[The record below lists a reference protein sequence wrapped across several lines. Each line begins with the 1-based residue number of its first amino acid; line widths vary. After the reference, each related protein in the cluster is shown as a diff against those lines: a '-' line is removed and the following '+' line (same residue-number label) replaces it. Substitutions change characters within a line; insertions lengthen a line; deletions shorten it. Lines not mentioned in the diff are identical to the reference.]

1 MAGIWINSGTD
12 EAGWTLGAP
21 RPFPDEKTLHG
32 LIAENPQLLP
42 LAGSPQLTIL
52 GSEVQLG
59 AGYADILAVEP
70 SGRPAIIE
78 VKLAKNS
85 EARRAIVSQVLAY
98 AAFLQGLTVESLE
111 QVNLQAHLKL
121 AGYGSILEAVQAND
135 QDGEV
140 DADSF
145 SATLQ
150 EFLDHGNFRLVLV
163 LDDTSDELERILA
176 YLDAMTIQALT
187 VDLITMRVY
196 EVNGAQIALPQPVV
210 LDLNATRAQ
219 IESRGSRPTGPRA
232 TTQKPEKPIRSE
244 GSEAFRDSIANVSGE
259 NRDRFDK
266 LIAWA
271 ERIEKLPNVRLISTI
286 GPYNNTLNP
295 QILPN
300 KSGLVSI
307 WKVSP
312 DGPPWF
318 KIQRGVLERRAPNAL
333 ADIERK
339 FPDFKIGEGTLIP
352 TSDDDFLDDI
362 LKALTAAYR
371 EATGAP
377 PLSPPQ
383 EPPA

>member
-12 EAGWTLGAP
+12 ETRWTLGAP

-59 AGYADILAVEP
+59 TRYADILAVEP

-85 EARRAIVSQVLAY
+85 EARRAIVAQVLAY
-98 AAFLQGLTVESLE
+98 AAFLQGLTVENLE
-111 QVNLQAHLKL
+111 QENLQAHLSK

-135 QDGEV
+135 QDREV

-176 YLDAMTIQALT
+176 YMDAMTIQALT
-187 VDLITMRVY
+187 IDLITMSIY

-210 LDLNATRAQ
+210 LDLNATRTQ
-219 IESRGSRPTGPRA
+219 IDPSG
-232 TTQKPEKPIRSE
+232 QKLPARRQKRVRSE
-244 GSEAFRDSIANVSGE
+244 GSDAFRHWVDEEASGE
-259 NRDRFDK
+259 GRETLDR
-266 LIAWA
+266 IVEWA
-271 ERIEKLPNVRLISTI
+271 GETANLLNIRLISSI
-286 GPYNNTLNP
+286 GVNDATLLPKIRSGNVSMV
-295 QILPN
+295 QIGSN
-300 KSGLVSI
+300 RNG
-307 WKVSP
+307 
-312 DGPPWF
+312 GPWLF
-318 KIQRGVLERRAPNAL
+318 SFRGVFERRAPNSI
-333 ADIERK
+333 DVIEK
-339 FPDFKIGEGTLIP
+339 EITPDKVGGLIP
-352 TSDDDFLDDI
+352 IPATDEVLEAF

>member
-12 EAGWTLGAP
+12 ETRWTLGAP

-42 LAGSPQLTIL
+42 LAGSPQLTVL

-59 AGYADILAVEP
+59 TGYADILAVEP

-85 EARRAIVSQVLAY
+85 EARRAIVAQVLAY
-98 AAFLQGLTVESLE
+98 AAFLQGLTVENLE
-111 QVNLQAHLKL
+111 QENLQTHLSN

-187 VDLITMRVY
+187 VDLITMSIY

-210 LDLNATRAQ
+210 LDLNATRTQ
-219 IESRGSRPTGPRA
+219 IESRGSKPTGPRP
-232 TTQKPEKPIRSE
+232 TTQKPVRSE
-244 GSEAFRDSIANVSGE
+244 GSDAFRRSIADVSGE
-259 NRDRFDK
+259 NRDMFDK
-266 LIAWA
+266 LVAWA
-271 ERIEKLPNVRLISTI
+271 EEVEKLPNVRLISTI
-286 GPYNNTLNP
+286 GRANTTLKP
-295 QILPN
+295 QIPPD

-307 WKVSP
+307 MKFSHDVP
-312 DGPPWF
+312 GF
-318 KIQRGVLERRAPNAL
+318 MIQRGVLERRAPNSL
-333 ADIERK
+333 ANIERK
-339 FPDFKIGEGTLIP
+339 FPDVKIGEGNPIP
-352 TSDDDFLDDI
+352 TTDEVLD
-362 LKALTAAYR
+362 ALTAAYR
-371 EATGAP
+371 EATGADH
-377 PLSPPQ
+377 
-383 EPPA
+383 

>member
-21 RPFPDEKTLHG
+21 SPFPDEKTLHG

-111 QVNLQAHLKL
+111 QVNLQAHLSK
-121 AGYGSILEAVQAND
+121 AGYSSILEAVKAND

-150 EFLDHGNFRLVLV
+150 EFLDHGNFRLVLI

-187 VDLITMRVY
+187 IDLITMRVY
-196 EVNGAQIALPQPVV
+196 EVNGAQVALPQPVV
-210 LDLNATRAQ
+210 LDLNATRVQANPSGQ
-219 IESRGSRPTGPRA
+219 RLPARR
-232 TTQKPEKPIRSE
+232 QKRVQSE
-244 GSEAFRDSIANVSGE
+244 GSDAFRRWIDDASGE
-259 NRDRFDK
+259 GRETLDK
-266 LIAWA
+266 LVEWA
-271 ERIEKLPNVRLISTI
+271 EGTARLPNIRLISSI
-286 GPYNNTLNP
+286 GVDSATLLPKIRPDNVAMV
-295 QILPN
+295 QIGN
-300 KSGLVSI
+300 DRNG
-307 WKVSP
+307 
-312 DGPPWF
+312 GPWLF
-318 KIQRGVLERRAPNAL
+318 SFRSVFERRAPNSIDVIEKEITPDKVGGVIPIPATDDAL
-333 ADIERK
+333 EA
-339 FPDFKIGEGTLIP
+339 L
-352 TSDDDFLDDI
+352 

-383 EPPA
+383 ETPA

>member
-1 MAGIWINSGTD
+1 MAGIWIHSGTD

-21 RPFPDEKTLHG
+21 RSFPDEKTLHK

-52 GSEVQLG
+52 GSEVPLG
-59 AGYADILAVEP
+59 TGYADILAVEP

-85 EARRAIVSQVLAY
+85 EARRAIVAQVLAY
-98 AAFLQGLTVESLE
+98 AAFLQGLTVENLE
-111 QVNLQAHLKL
+111 QMNLQTHLSK

-145 SATLQ
+145 SARLQ

-196 EVNGAQIALPQPVV
+196 EVNGAQVALPQPVV

-219 IESRGSRPTGPRA
+219 IESRGSRPTGPRP
-232 TTQKPEKPIRSE
+232 TTQKPVYSE
-244 GSEAFRDSIANVSGE
+244 GSDAFRRSIADVSGE
-259 NRDRFDK
+259 NRAEYDK

-271 ERIEKLPNVRLISTI
+271 EKVAELPNIRLISGLGKHTSLKPI
-286 GPYNNTLNP
+286 
-295 QILPN
+295 IRPN
-300 KSGLVSI
+300 DRGLVNISRR
-307 WKVSP
+307 SP
-312 DGPPWF
+312 DSPPTF
-318 KIQRGVLERRAPNAL
+318 KVERSVFVRHAPNSL
-333 ADIERK
+333 ADIKQK
-339 FPDFKIGEGTLIP
+339 FPSVKIGGGNSVP
-352 TSDDDFLDDI
+352 TEDEFLD
-362 LKALTAAYR
+362 ALTAAYR
-371 EATGAP
+371 EAAGVDD
-377 PLSPPQ
+377 
-383 EPPA
+383 

>member
-12 EAGWTLGAP
+12 ETRWTLGAP

-42 LAGSPQLTIL
+42 LAGSPQLTVL

-85 EARRAIVSQVLAY
+85 EARRAIVAQVLAY
-98 AAFLQGLTVESLE
+98 AAFLQGLTVENLE
-111 QVNLQAHLKL
+111 QENLQAHLSN

-135 QDGEV
+135 QDREV

-145 SATLQ
+145 SARLQ

-187 VDLITMRVY
+187 VDLITMSIY

-219 IESRGSRPTGPRA
+219 IESRGSKPTGQRS
-232 TTQKPEKPIRSE
+232 TTQKLPRSE
-244 GSEAFRDSIANVSGE
+244 GSQAFRDSIAAASGE
-259 NRDRFDK
+259 NRAEYDK

-271 ERIEKLPNVRLISTI
+271 EEIAKLPGVRLVSTLGKRPSLKPVVLPGTSGIVNISC
-286 GPYNNTLNP
+286 G
-295 QILPN
+295 
-300 KSGLVSI
+300 
-307 WKVSP
+307 SP
-312 DGPPWF
+312 DSPPQF
-318 KIQRGVLERRAPNAL
+318 RAERTVFEGRAPNSL

-339 FPDFKIGEGTLIP
+339 IPSVEITGGGVIP
-352 TSDDDFLDDI
+352 TTDDVLD
-362 LKALTAAYR
+362 ALTAAYR

>member
-21 RPFPDEKTLHG
+21 SPFPDEKTLHG

-42 LAGSPQLTIL
+42 LAGSPQLTVL

-111 QVNLQAHLKL
+111 QENLQAHLKR
-121 AGYGSILEAVQAND
+121 ARYRSILEAVKAND
-135 QDGEV
+135 QDEEV

-145 SATLQ
+145 TNSLQ
-150 EFLDHGNFRLVLV
+150 GFLDHGNFRLVLV

-187 VDLITMRVY
+187 IDLITMRVY
-196 EVNGAQIALPQPVV
+196 EVNGAQVALPQPVV
-210 LDLNATRAQ
+210 LDLNVTRAQ
-219 IESRGSRPTGPRA
+219 IESRGSGSTAPRP
-232 TTQKPEKPIRSE
+232 TTQKLVRSE
-244 GSEAFRDSIANVSGE
+244 GSEAFRDSIDAASGE
-259 NRDRFDK
+259 NRAEYDK

-271 ERIEKLPNVRLISTI
+271 EEVAKLPGVRLDSTH
-286 GPYNNTLNP
+286 GKKPSLKP
-295 QILPN
+295 VVLPGT
-300 KSGLVSI
+300 SGLVNISRA
-307 WKVSP
+307 SP
-312 DGPPWF
+312 DSPPTFRGEITVF
-318 KIQRGVLERRAPNAL
+318 KRLAPKSL
-333 ADIERK
+333 ADIERN
-339 FPDFKIGEGTLIP
+339 FPSVNITGGGVVP
-352 TSDDDFLDDI
+352 TSDDFLN
-362 LKALTAAYR
+362 ALTAAYR

-383 EPPA
+383 ETPA

>member
-111 QVNLQAHLKL
+111 QVNLQAHLSK
-121 AGYGSILEAVQAND
+121 AGYGSILKAVQAND
-135 QDGEV
+135 QDEEV

-145 SATLQ
+145 TNSLQ
-150 EFLDHGNFRLVLV
+150 GFLDHGNFRLVLV

-187 VDLITMRVY
+187 IDLITMRVY
-196 EVNGAQIALPQPVV
+196 EVNGAQVALPQPVV
-210 LDLNATRAQ
+210 LDLNTTRAQ
-219 IESRGSRPTGPRA
+219 IESRGSGSTAPRP
-232 TTQKPEKPIRSE
+232 TTQKLVRSE
-244 GSEAFRDSIANVSGE
+244 GSEAFRNSIASASE
-259 NRDRFDK
+259 RRAEYDK

-271 ERIEKLPNVRLISTI
+271 EEIAKLPGVSLVSTLGKQTSLKPI
-286 GPYNNTLNP
+286 IWPED
-295 QILPN
+295 
-300 KSGLVSI
+300 SGLVNISSR
-307 WKVSP
+307 SP
-312 DGPPWF
+312 DSPPTF
-318 KIQRGVLERRAPNAL
+318 KVERTVFVRRSPNSL
-333 ADIERK
+333 AVIERK
-339 FPDFKIGEGTLIP
+339 FPSVEIRGGNAITI
-352 TSDDDFLDDI
+352 SDEILD
-362 LKALTAAYR
+362 ALTAAYR

>member
-1 MAGIWINSGTD
+1 MAGIWIHSGTD

-21 RPFPDEKTLHG
+21 RSFPDEKTLHK

-52 GSEVQLG
+52 GSEVPLG
-59 AGYADILAVEP
+59 TGYADILAVEP

-85 EARRAIVSQVLAY
+85 EARRAIVVQVLAY
-98 AAFLQGLTVESLE
+98 AAFLQGLTVENLE
-111 QVNLQAHLKL
+111 QMNLQTHLSK

-145 SATLQ
+145 SARLQ

-219 IESRGSRPTGPRA
+219 IESRGSKPTGPRP
-232 TTQKPEKPIRSE
+232 TTQKPVRSE
-244 GSEAFRDSIANVSGE
+244 GSEAFRDSIAAASGE
-259 NRDRFDK
+259 NRAEYDK

-271 ERIEKLPNVRLISTI
+271 EEVAKLPGVRLVSSIGRRSSLKPIIPPDTGGIVNISCF
-286 GPYNNTLNP
+286 
-295 QILPN
+295 
-300 KSGLVSI
+300 
-307 WKVSP
+307 SP
-312 DGPPWF
+312 DRPPVF
-318 KIQRGVLERRAPNAL
+318 RGEHVVFARLAPKSL
-333 ADIERK
+333 GDIKQK
-339 FPDFKIGEGTLIP
+339 FPSVKIGGGNSVP
-352 TSDDDFLDDI
+352 TSDDFLD
-362 LKALTAAYR
+362 ALTAAYR
-371 EATGAP
+371 EAAGVDD
-377 PLSPPQ
+377 
-383 EPPA
+383 

>member
-1 MAGIWINSGTD
+1 MAGIWIHSGTD
-12 EAGWTLGAP
+12 EVGWTLGAP
-21 RPFPDEKTLHG
+21 RSFPDEQTLHE

-42 LAGSPQLTIL
+42 LAGSPQLTVL

-59 AGYADILAVEP
+59 AGYADILAIEP

-98 AAFLQGLTVESLE
+98 AAFLQGLTVENLE
-111 QVNLQAHLKL
+111 QVNLQTHLSK

-145 SATLQ
+145 SARLQ

-219 IESRGSRPTGPRA
+219 IESRGSRPTGPRP
-232 TTQKPEKPIRSE
+232 TTQKLVRSE
-244 GSEAFRDSIANVSGE
+244 GSEAFRDSIADASGE
-259 NRDRFDK
+259 TRAEYDK

-271 ERIEKLPNVRLISTI
+271 EEIAKLPDVRLVSTLGKRPSLKPVVPSGKGGIVNISC
-286 GPYNNTLNP
+286 GSLDSPP
-295 QILPN
+295 QFRVERTVFEGHAP
-300 KSGLVSI
+300 KS
-307 WKVSP
+307 
-312 DGPPWF
+312 
-318 KIQRGVLERRAPNAL
+318 L

-339 FPDFKIGEGTLIP
+339 FPSVEIIGGGVVP
-352 TSDDDFLDDI
+352 TSDDFLD
-362 LKALTAAYR
+362 ALTAAYR
-371 EATGAP
+371 EAAGVDD
-377 PLSPPQ
+377 
-383 EPPA
+383 